1 MDLAVKI
8 ELVLV
13 RILFKITKICL
24 ARVIKLLILAISLRS
39 GIVSSFFVAFLY

>member
-13 RILFKITKICL
+13 RSLFKITKICL
-24 ARVIKLLILAISLRS
+24 A
-39 GIVSSFFVAFLY
+39 